1 MEWIPF
7 EEFEEQIHKSTR
19 KSVTRERIANNRVV
33 VGQLQERYPSGK
45 EWLSSPLEEKSIQFG
60 DTSELGYIL
69 FWAWQ
74 KKIYLNLE
82 YRHLLYNYLIQRYGV
97 AGSANRIKKWV
108 RESPLLTDNEWEVIK
123 ATSKTKRK
131 VIKAVVFLILFS
143 MKPFAELT
151 DDDLDKTP
159 LVYERLM
166 SKKMVNDL
174 RLKLGY
180 THKIVRKSRPSHWT
194 TILFTHPSWGEM
206 FREYHNYLVR
216 ANAKPI
222 YIIRVGQCLKIL
234 MDYLELHSLKDCS
247 QFTWEDFESL
257 TNFLLSDNREV
268 SSANV
273 MIAKYKKFFLW
284 GANENGSFPKK
295 LEFPESFWK
304 SLSKQAKERSRK
316 GNGRAFTDENIA
328 DEIVKILTK
337 YQPENELE
345 QLCLFFWRIIVS
357 CPARFSFVLNLQA
370 EDALQRLPNEPNA
383 YGIYSRNADKAGNKG
398 GQFPFVDRLGI
409 DAVSALQTRAK
420 VANFPTLY
428 NDETKDRYVHLFQLS
443 ESPWVLNRHIV
454 WEFFNNKIK
463 PKVSSILKLEESSL
477 GGAHGFRH
485 HILTEILKQTG
496 SLEATQVAAGHSNS
510 TMTKTYIKS
519 AHAKKALLY
528 RAIDK
533 YEQGEITGKF
543 YLRLIEALTTNEPT
557 SELLYDL
564 TKELTMEEF
573 IKKHG
578 RRTEMGFCFDE
589 DGTCRHYLKCWSCP
603 SFMMTREEIEGA
615 VKLLKE
621 LTFQFIEFKDESVDF
636 SYENTI
642 AQNKL
647 TAIGLIK
654 ERLMDLKISE
664 EEITSMVFN

>member
-7 EEFEEQIHKSTR
+7 EEFEGQVHQSTD
-19 KSVTRERIANNRVV
+19 KYVTRYRVKNYKVV

-45 EWLSSPLEEKSIQFG
+45 EWLLSPLEEKSIQFR
-60 DTSELGYIL
+60 DTSELRYIL

-82 YRHLLYNYLIQRYGV
+82 YRQFFYDYLLQCYSSP
-97 AGSANRIKKWV
+97 ATANQIKRWV
-108 RESPLLTDNEWEVIK
+108 RECHLLTDNEWELIK
-123 ATSKTKRK
+123 THTHTKNGNC
-131 VIKAVVFLILFS
+131 KAIIFLTLFL
-143 MKPFAELT
+143 MKPFREIT
-151 DDDLDKTP
+151 DEDLDKTP
-159 LVYERLM
+159 IIYNRRL
-166 SKKMVNDL
+166 SKKTVNDL

-180 THKIVRKSRPSHWT
+180 TNKVVKKPRTGNWS
-194 TILFTHPSWGEM
+194 TILFAHPSWGEM
-206 FREYHNYLVR
+206 FREYYNYLVR
-216 ANAKPI
+216 ASAKPK
-222 YIIRVGQCLKIL
+222 YINRVGQCLKVL
-234 MDYLELHSLKDCS
+234 LEYLEDCSLEDCS
-247 QFTWEDFESL
+247 QFTWDDFESL

-268 SSANV
+268 SSVNE

-284 GANENGSFPKK
+284 GVNESTFFPKE

-304 SLSKQAKERSRK
+304 SLSKRAKEHSRK

-337 YQPENELE
+337 YQPGNELE

-398 GQFPFVDRLGI
+398 GQFPFVDKLGI
-409 DAVSALQTRAK
+409 NAVRALQTRAK
-420 VANFPTLY
+420 IANFPALY
-428 NDETKDRYVHLFQLS
+428 NDETKARYVHLFQLPQ
-443 ESPWVLNRHIV
+443 SPWVLTRHIV

-463 PKVSSILKLEESSL
+463 PKVSSILKLENSSL

-485 HILTEILKQTG
+485 HILTEIIKQTG
-496 SLEATQVAAGHSNS
+496 SLEAAQVAAGHTNS

-621 LTFQFIEFKDESVDF
+621 LTFEFIEFKDESVDF

-647 TAIGLIK
+647 TAIALIK
-654 ERLMDLKISE
+654 DRLMDLKISE

>member
-1 MEWIPF
+1 MEWVPF
-7 EEFEEQIHKSTR
+7 EEFEEKIPKSTQEH
-19 KSVTRERIANNRVV
+19 VTTHRVKNYRVV

-45 EWLSSPLEEKSIQFG
+45 EWLSSPIEEKGIQFRNV
-60 DTSELGYIL
+60 SELEYIL
-69 FWAWQ
+69 FWAWK

-82 YRHLLYNYLIQRYGV
+82 YRQFLYDYLFQRYGIS
-97 AGSANRIKKWV
+97 GTANQIKRWV
-108 RESPLLTDNEWEVIK
+108 REYPLLTDNEWALIK
-123 ATSKTKRK
+123 TNNNTKNGSFK
-131 VIKAVVFLILFS
+131 VIIFLTLFL
-143 MKPFAELT
+143 MKPFREIT
-151 DDDLDKTP
+151 DEDLDKTP
-159 LVYERLM
+159 ITYNRRL
-166 SKKMVNDL
+166 SKKTVNDL

-180 THKIVRKSRPSHWT
+180 THKIVKKPRTSNWT
-194 TILFTHPSWGEM
+194 TILFPDPCWGEM
-206 FREYHNYLVR
+206 FREYHDYLVR
-216 ANAKPI
+216 ADAKPI
-222 YIIRVGQCLKIL
+222 YITRVGQCLKVL

-268 SSANV
+268 SSVSV

-284 GANENGSFPKK
+284 GANENSFFPKE

-304 SLSKQAKERSRK
+304 SLSKQAKEHSRK

-337 YQPENELE
+337 YQPKNELE

-398 GQFPFVDRLGI
+398 GQFPFVDKLGI
-409 DAVSALQTRAK
+409 EAVSALQTRAK
-420 VANFPTLY
+420 VANFPALY

-443 ESPWVLNRHIV
+443 ESPWVLNRYIV
-454 WEFFNNKIK
+454 WDFFNNKIK

-621 LTFQFIEFKDESVDF
+621 LTFEFVEFKDESVDF

-642 AQNKL
+642 TQNKL